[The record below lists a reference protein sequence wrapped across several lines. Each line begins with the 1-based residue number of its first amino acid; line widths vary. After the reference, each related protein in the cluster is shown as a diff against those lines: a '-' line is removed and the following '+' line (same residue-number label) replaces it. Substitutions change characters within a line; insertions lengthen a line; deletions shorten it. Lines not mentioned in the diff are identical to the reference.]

1 MKIKI
6 GLSFADKSTAFW
18 FTTSGKVHLS
28 TQAPEKEIETE
39 KLSSDDLR
47 QIASGLYAKTLV
59 CNNKKEFFELLANV
73 KEQEFYEKEV
83 FAEKSFADN
92 KKLAEIS
99 NRISLENIKD
109 LLGSSTK
116 SKINRTSDV
125 ELLKAAK
132 EFESE
137 KSNPRKDIL
146 RIIDKRLEILK
157 QDTIEISVEE
167 IETISEEEYK
177 SLFIDTVNKT
187 ISETEPSNEVSEIEE
202 E

>member
-1 MKIKI
+1 MRKR
-6 GLSFADKSTAFW
+6 LSAIT
-18 FTTSGKVHLS
+18 
-28 TQAPEKEIETE
+28 
-39 KLSSDDLR
+39 
-47 QIASGLYAKTLV
+47 
-59 CNNKKEFFELLANV
+59 KKEFFELLANV

-99 NRISLENIKD
+99 NRISLENVKD

-157 QDTIEISVEE
+157 QDTIEIGVEE

-187 ISETEPSNEVSEIEE
+187 ISETEPSNEASEVEE